1 MKKILLAATMLSGF
15 AVAANA
21 ADLRTTSPAAVPAV
35 APMAGN
41 WSGFYVGMHAGWT
54 GIDGRV
60 LNTGTPGALSS
71 TTNRSSLNWGFLA
84 GANFQ
89 MQQLV
94 LGLEA
99 DIGFPGHRI
108 ANDAFA
114 NTDGAGV
121 TLSQRYGMD
130 WNAHIR
136 ARAGLAMGQFMPFIA
151 AGLSLGQERFA
162 NIAMTG
168 DRTRTA
174 VGYTLGVGADFM
186 FTRNWIGR
194 IEYIYDDFGARSAFA
209 AVAPGV
215 GTLSTRPTANTVRAA
230 IMYKF

>member
-54 GIDGRV
+54 G
-60 LNTGTPGALSS
+60 LNGNQWITNVPNPGSS
-71 TTNRSSLNWGFLA
+71 GVNRGQFNWGFLA
-84 GANFQ
+84 GVNFQ

-99 DIGFPGHRI
+99 DVGFPGHRI
-108 ANDAFA
+108 ATDAFTA
-114 NTDGAGV
+114 PVAGNFN
-121 TLSQRYGMD
+121 LSQRYGMD
-130 WNAHIR
+130 WNAHVR
-136 ARAGLAMGQFMPFIA
+136 ARAGFALGQFMPFVS
-151 AGLSLGQERFA
+151 AGVAFGQERIA
-162 NIAMTG
+162 NVFMTG
-168 DRTRTA
+168 DATRTA
-174 VGYTLGVGADFM
+174 LGYTVGVGADFM

-194 IEYIYDDFGARSAFA
+194 VEYMFEDYGSRTTIGATPA
-209 AVAPGV
+209 GV
-215 GTLSTRPTANTVRAA
+215 GTFSTRPTANTVRAA
-230 IMYKF
+230 LMYKF

>member
-54 GIDGRV
+54 G
-60 LNTGTPGALSS
+60 LNGNQWNVSS
-71 TTNRSSLNWGFLA
+71 PIQGSSSVNRGQFNWGLLA
-84 GANFQ
+84 GVNFQ

-99 DIGFPGHRI
+99 DVGFPGTRN
-108 ANDAFA
+108 ALDAFTGGPA
-114 NTDGAGV
+114 AVNITQG
-121 TLSQRYGMD
+121 YGMD
-130 WNAHIR
+130 WNAHVR
-136 ARAGLAMGQFMPFIA
+136 ARAGLAMGQFMPFVS
-151 AGLSLGQERFA
+151 AGVAFGQERLGNAF
-162 NIAMTG
+162 MTAIS
-168 DRTRTA
+168 TRTA
-174 VGYTLGVGADFM
+174 LGYTVGVGADFM

-194 IEYIYDDFGARSAFA
+194 VEYLFEDYGSRTVIG
-209 AVAPGV
+209 
-215 GTLSTRPTANTVRAA
+215 GTTAGIGTVSTRPTANTVRAA
-230 IMYKF
+230 LMYKF